1 MLRFKSITSKML
13 LGFSIVFILVLG
25 VGAYNFLSVQKV
37 NSDTEYIL
45 EEELPALIA
54 NEQLAYT
61 LANQIGFVRSYIT
74 TRNLEY
80 KELFYEY
87 SEMGEDY
94 AKEVERVSSSKTFDS
109 SIIDATREWIARVEN
124 DIFEPYENGKIAEA
138 QKNVSELMPVAE
150 QLMEEY
156 EATANVGEER
166 IQTTGNEVIANGQV
180 TSYIVGGISL
190 IVVVIGV
197 AIALFT
203 SRMIAN
209 PLRLVMNRM
218 NEIAEGDFSAPP
230 LKMQSK
236 DEIGRLV
243 EATNMMS
250 ENSRSLLRQ
259 IDRVSGEIS
268 GQSAGLTQYSNDV
281 RSGSEQVAMTMEELA
296 RGSESQAT
304 HANSLSL
311 MMNDFNA
318 KVVETNENGFLIH
331 QGSEHV
337 QEMTNKGTNL
347 MEASTMQMRRIDEI
361 VHDAVQN
368 VEGLDAHSREVS
380 SLVSVIQ
387 DIADQTNLLALNAA
401 IEAARAGE
409 HGKGFSVV
417 ADEVRT
423 LAEQVSDSVMDI
435 TSIVERIQNESSAVT
450 KSLQVG
456 YKEVEQGTDQI
467 HTTQDTFKQIS
478 AAVLSMA
485 ANIQTATEN
494 LSDISNKSTEMS
506 TSIQEIAAISQQS
519 AAGVEET
526 SAQSE
531 EASSSMDEVASSSN
545 DLLKLAEELEKLVRR
560 FTL

>member
-1 MLRFKSITSKML
+1 MLRFKSITTKML

-25 VGAYNFLSVQKV
+25 VGAFNFFSVQKV
-37 NSDTEYIL
+37 NNDTEYIL
-45 EEELPALIA
+45 EEELPVLIA

-61 LANQIGFVRSYIT
+61 LANQIGFIRSYIT

-87 SEMGEDY
+87 SEMGDRY
-94 AKEVERVSSSKTFDS
+94 AKDLEHASSTSAFDS
-109 SIIDATREWIARVEN
+109 STIDATREWEERVEN
-124 DIFEPYENGKIAEA
+124 DIFDPYENGRIADA

-150 QLMEEY
+150 ELMEDF
-156 EATANVGEER
+156 EATALLAEGR
-166 IQTTGNEVIANGQV
+166 IQDTGNDVIESGKM
-180 TSYIVGGISL
+180 TSYIVGGVSL
-190 IVVVIGV
+190 LVVIVGIG
-197 AIALFT
+197 IALFT
-203 SRMIAN
+203 SRMIAA
-209 PLRLVMNRM
+209 PLRLVRNRM

-230 LKMQSK
+230 LQSKSK
-236 DEIGRLV
+236 DEIGELV
-243 EATNMMS
+243 GATNAMS
-250 ENSRSLLRQ
+250 ENSRGLLRQ
-259 IDRVSGEIS
+259 IDRVSGEITE
-268 GQSAGLTQYSNDV
+268 QSEGLTQYSHDV
-281 RSGSEQVAMTMEELA
+281 RAGSEQVAMTMEELA

-311 MMNDFNA
+311 MMTDFNA
-318 KVVETNENGFLIH
+318 KVVETNESGLQINE
-331 QGSEHV
+331 GSEHV
-337 QEMTNKGTNL
+337 LEMTNKGTNL
-347 MEASTMQMRRIDEI
+347 MEASTMQMRKVDEI
-361 VHDAVQN
+361 VHDAVQK
-368 VEGLDAHSREVS
+368 VEGLDTHSREIS

-435 TSIVERIQNESSAVT
+435 THIVGRIQNESSAVT
-450 KSLQVG
+450 GSLQAG

-478 AAVLSMA
+478 EAVTEMVA
-485 ANIQTATEN
+485 TIQVASKN
-494 LSDISNKSTEMS
+494 LGDISNKSTEMS
-506 TSIQEIAAISQQS
+506 TSIQEIAAISQES

-531 EASSSMDEVASSSN
+531 EASSSMDEVAISSN
-545 DLLKLAEELEKLVRR
+545 DLLKLAEELEGLVHR